1 MDTDLI
7 YNRGIDLPGFASYP
21 LLSNPGHKNILRE
34 YYSNLVDLAREQ
46 SVGVILDSITWA
58 ANRDRGA
65 ELGYTTA
72 DLKKFNIDAI
82 ELIAN
87 VRSEEDDLPT
97 VLCGQV
103 GPRGDGYVPSDLMTT
118 QEAEDYHSAQIEVYS
133 NTEADLASA
142 STICYAEEAA
152 GVVRAAQRLDMPVTI
167 SFTVETDG
175 RLPTGMPVRE
185 AIEQVDAES
194 GESALY
200 FLINCAH
207 PDHFT
212 SIFDDEPWMQRLR
225 GVVANASRCS
235 HAELEVAKELDDGD
249 PQELGIQV
257 GGLRKR
263 FPHFNILGGCCGSD
277 LRHMKHIIQEAK
289 TAAYKIEMSNNSRNH
304 NVYFPHGRK
313 PQTLH
318 SVPIIPLLSLTIDLF
333 VDHIKSHKKGGVL
346 MKLSNQIRP
355 ISYLKAHAAEIV
367 RNLSKQQEP
376 LVITQNGKAK
386 VVIQDIDSYEQTQQ
400 TIALLKI
407 LSLGV
412 RQIEESKVLPAEDV
426 IRRLRERREDR

>member
-1 MDTDLI
+1 MAKYRDNLPQLGSDIFVCYTGMDTDLI

-34 YYSNLVDLAREQ
+34 YYSNLIDLAREQ

-65 ELGYTTA
+65 KLGYTTA

-82 ELIAN
+82 NLIAN
-87 VRSEEDDLPT
+87 VRNEEDDLPT

-103 GPRGDGYVPSDLMTT
+103 GPRGDGYVISDLMTT
-118 QEAEDYHSAQIEVYS
+118 HEAEDYHSEQIEVYS
-133 NTEADLASA
+133 NTEADLVSA

-152 GVVRAAQRLDMPVTI
+152 GVVRAAQRFDMPVAI

-194 GESALY
+194 SESALY

-249 PQELGIQV
+249 PKELGIQV

-263 FPHFNILGGCCGSD
+263 YSHFNILGGCCGSD

-289 TAAYKIEMSNNSRNH
+289 
-304 NVYFPHGRK
+304 
-313 PQTLH
+313 
-318 SVPIIPLLSLTIDLF
+318 
-333 VDHIKSHKKGGVL
+333 KGV
-346 MKLSNQIRP
+346 
-355 ISYLKAHAAEIV
+355 
-367 RNLSKQQEP
+367 
-376 LVITQNGKAK
+376 
-386 VVIQDIDSYEQTQQ
+386 
-400 TIALLKI
+400 
-407 LSLGV
+407 
-412 RQIEESKVLPAEDV
+412 
-426 IRRLRERREDR
+426 